1 MHLNKLKETFF
12 SEERD
17 IQERLFILN
26 VFVTT
31 VALLC
36 TIGEIVAMG
45 GTVQSVLMV
54 VSEMSLFLLVAC
66 SSILTNHIRA
76 GAMVN
81 AVLVVFVFVPGIF
94 FFNGGV
100 NGCAP
105 IWFLYNFMFI
115 SMILSGKPR
124 VFFMLCNT
132 VVVASCYTISM
143 LHPEYVRQSSP
154 FDAHLDSIIALV
166 LIGFAMSFM
175 IMYESSLYIHAQ
187 KREKAQR
194 HEIENLNTA
203 QNQFFSSMSHEIR
216 TPINTIIGLNEM
228 ILREDISDE
237 VAEDAANIQS
247 ASKMLL
253 HLIND
258 ILDMSKFQS
267 GQMQLTPV
275 VYHPGEMLSELVG
288 MLWIRAKEKKLAFH
302 VNVAPDLPAELR
314 GDEVRIKQILINVV
328 NNAIKYTKDG
338 SVSLSI
344 ECGQRE
350 GGRLHVLYS
359 VTDTGIGIKKENI
372 PYLFTAFR
380 RVDEEKNR
388 HIEGT
393 GLGLSIVK
401 QFVDLMEGEI
411 TVNSVYTE
419 GSTFIIDLP
428 QEIVSDQTIGD
439 LDLEARHS
447 SARHSDYHKR
457 FEAPDARVL
466 VVDDNASNLMVVQ
479 KLLRDTRVQ
488 IDIASSGADALRM
501 TLDQEYHVIF
511 MDHLMPE
518 MDGLECRRRIVSQTG
533 GRCKDSKIVALT
545 ANAGAENRQLY
556 QNEGFDGYLVK
567 PVSGEMLEHELYR
580 LLPNDLVIV
589 TGDAE
594 ELLEET
600 ISWMQTNQ
608 RKQNVAVSTESV
620 ADLPQ
625 ELIEKYQI
633 AILPHMVCTNEGTFK
648 DGIEIDTQGL
658 LSYMQ
663 DPTHTVET
671 QPPDVQTHESFFA
684 KQLTRANNV
693 IHVSISSKV
702 AHSGCLKASEAATA
716 FENVR
721 VVDTG
726 HLSSGQGLM
735 AIEASILA
743 EEGRTPDEIINY
755 LEMLKPKVHTSFI
768 VDDLDFLTRAGQV
781 NVRVADLTRSFMV
794 RPILV
799 LRRGRMHVGG
809 VCFGSREHAWKQY
822 IGIVLHRKQMIDTQR
837 LFVTYVG
844 LNKRDMDWIRQE
856 IENHMHFEEIYFQKA
871 SPAIAV
877 NCGTGTFGLL
887 VRDK

>member
-1 MHLNKLKETFF
+1 MRLSKIKEQFF

-31 VALLC
+31 ISLLV

-45 GTVQSVLMV
+45 GNVWSVLMV
-54 VSEMSLFLLVAC
+54 VTEMSIFLFVAC
-66 SSILTNHIRA
+66 GSILFNHIKA
-76 GAMVN
+76 GAVVN
-81 AVLVVFVFVPGIF
+81 AILVVFVFVPGIF

-100 NGCAP
+100 SGCAP

-115 SMILSGKPR
+115 SMILNGIVR
-124 VFFMLCNT
+124 AIFLACNT
-132 VVVASCYTISM
+132 IVAASCYAISL
-143 LHPEYVRQSSP
+143 LHPETVRQNTV
-154 FDAHLDSIIALV
+154 FDAHLDSIIAMV
-166 LIGFAMSFM
+166 LIGFAMSLM
-175 IMYESSLYIHAQ
+175 IMYESSLYVHAQ

-194 HEIENLNTA
+194 HEIENLNAA

-237 VAEDAANIQS
+237 VAEDAINIQS

-275 VYHPGEMLSELVG
+275 TYRPGNMLSELVG

-302 VNVAPDLPAELR
+302 VNVAPDLPAELV

-344 ECGQRE
+344 QCGQRE
-350 GGRLHVLYS
+350 GSKLHVLYS
-359 VTDTGIGIKKENI
+359 VSDTGIGIKKENI

-401 QFVDLMEGEI
+401 QFVDLMEGDI

-419 GSTFIIDLP
+419 GTTFQIDLP
-428 QEIVSDQTIGD
+428 QEVVSDQCIGD
-439 LDLEARHS
+439 LDLETRHS
-447 SARHSDYHKR
+447 TRHSDYHKH
-457 FEAPDARVL
+457 FEAPDARIL

-479 KLLRDTRVQ
+479 KLLRDTKVQ
-488 IDIASSGADALRM
+488 IDTASSGADALRK
-501 TLDQEYHVIF
+501 TFDQEYHVIF

-518 MDGLECRRRIVSQTG
+518 MDGLECRRRILSQTG

-556 QNEGFDGYLVK
+556 AKEGFDGYIVK
-567 PVSGEMLEHELYR
+567 PVSGEMLEQELYR

-589 TGDAE
+589 TGNAE
-594 ELLEET
+594 EILEET
-600 ISWMQTNQ
+600 ISWMQNTQ
-608 RKQNVAVSTESV
+608 RKKTVAVTTESV

-625 ELIEKYQI
+625 ELIDRYQI
-633 AILPHMVCTNEGTFK
+633 AVLPHMVCTNEGTFK

-658 LSYMQ
+658 LAYMQ
-663 DPTHTVET
+663 DPSHTVVT

-684 KQLTRANNV
+684 KQLTQANNV
-693 IHVSISSKV
+693 LHISISSKV
-702 AHSGCLKASEAATA
+702 MHSGCPKAMEAATA
-716 FENVR
+716 FDNVR

-735 AIEASILA
+735 ALEASRLA
-743 EEGRTPDEIINY
+743 EEGKTPDEILAQ
-755 LEMLKPKVHTSFI
+755 LELTRSKIHTSFI

-781 NVRVADLTRSFMV
+781 SRRVAELTRSFMV
-794 RPILV
+794 RPVLV
-799 LRRGRMHVGG
+799 LRGGRMHVGG
-809 VCFGSREHAWKQY
+809 ICLGSREQAWRRY
-822 IGIVLHRKQMIDTQR
+822 IANVLHRKAAIDTS
-837 LFVTYVG
+837 LMIVPYVG
-844 LNKRDMDWIRQE
+844 LSAHDMEWIRQE
-856 IENHMHFEEIYFQKA
+856 IESQLHFDEIFFQKA

-877 NCGTGTFGLL
+877 NCGAGAFGLL
-887 VRDK
+887 IQDK

>member
-1 MHLNKLKETFF
+1 MHLSKLKEQFF

-31 VALLC
+31 IALLV
-36 TIGEIVAMG
+36 TIGEIVFMG
-45 GTVQSVLMV
+45 GTLWSVLMV
-54 VSEMSLFLLVAC
+54 VSEMSLFLLVSC
-66 SSILTNHIRA
+66 GSILTNHIKA
-76 GAMVN
+76 GAVVN
-81 AVLVVFVFVPGIF
+81 AILVIFVFVPGIF

-115 SMILSGKPR
+115 SMILNGGIR
-124 VFFMLCNT
+124 TFFLVCNT
-132 VVVASCYTISM
+132 VVVAGCYAVSM
-143 LHPEYVRQSSP
+143 THPEYIRQSDP

-166 LIGFAMSFM
+166 LIGFAMSMM
-175 IMYESSLYIHAQ
+175 IMYESSLYVRAQ
-187 KREKAQR
+187 GREKAQR
-194 HEIENLNTA
+194 HEIENLNAA

-237 VAEDAANIQS
+237 VAEDAVNIQS

-267 GQMQLTPV
+267 GQMQLMPV
-275 VYHPGEMLSELVG
+275 TYHPGDMLSELVG

-302 VNVAPDLPAELR
+302 VNVAPDLPAELV
-314 GDEVRIKQILINVV
+314 GDEMRIKQILINVV

-344 ECGQRE
+344 QCGQRE
-350 GGRLHVLYS
+350 GSKLHVLYS
-359 VTDTGIGIKKENI
+359 VSDTGIGIKKENI

-419 GSTFIIDLP
+419 GTTFIIDLP
-428 QEIVSDQTIGD
+428 QEVVSDQCIGD
-439 LDLEARHS
+439 LDLESRHS
-447 SARHSDYHKR
+447 SRHSDYHKH
-457 FEAPDARVL
+457 FEAPDARIL

-488 IDIASSGADALRM
+488 IDTASSGAEALRK

-518 MDGLECRRRIVSQTG
+518 MDGLECRRRILCQTG
-533 GRCKDSKIVALT
+533 GRSKDAKIVALT
-545 ANAGAENRQLY
+545 ANAGAENRMLY
-556 QNEGFDGYLVK
+556 EKEGFDGYLVK
-567 PVSGEMLEHELYR
+567 PVSGDLLEQELNR

-594 ELLEET
+594 EILEET
-600 ISWMQTNQ
+600 ISWMQNNQ
-608 RKQNVAVSTESV
+608 RKMSVAVSTESV

-625 ELIEKYQI
+625 ELLDRYQI
-633 AILPHMVCTNEGTFK
+633 AVLPHMVCTNEGTFK

-663 DPTHTVET
+663 NPNHSVVT

-684 KQLTRANNV
+684 KQLARANNV
-693 IHVSISSKV
+693 IHISISSRV
-702 AHSGCLKASEAATA
+702 AHSGCPKAMEAATA
-716 FENVR
+716 FDNVR

-735 AIEASILA
+735 AVEASRLA
-743 EEGRTPDEIINY
+743 EEGRTAEEIIAH
-755 LEMLKPKVHTSFI
+755 LEMMRSKIHTSFI
-768 VDDLDFLTRAGQV
+768 VDDLDFLSRAGQV
-781 NVRVADLTRSFMV
+781 SRRVADLTRSFMV

-799 LRRGRMHVGG
+799 LRGGKMHIGG
-809 VCFGSREHAWKQY
+809 VCMGSRENAWHKY
-822 IGIVLHRKQMIDTQR
+822 INQVLHRKAMLDTR
-837 LFVTYVG
+837 ILIVTYVG
-844 LNKRDMDWIRQE
+844 LTAHDMEWIRQE
-856 IENHMHFEEIYFQKA
+856 IESHIHFDEIFFQKA

-877 NCGTGTFGLL
+877 NCGPGAFGLL
-887 VRDK
+887 VQDK